1 MSFQGMG
8 GILHNWLPW
17 KNDAEWCKGE
27 CLWLNKE
34 CVQDNSLKRW
44 MYGETEK
51 FIWPKFSEVKSIL
64 EELFGVPLF
73 VVVLIFAVF
82 LFIFELLELNSM
94 FGFGRKSYKI
104 SAGEQSL
111 CFNNKLIFSS
121 D

>member
-17 KNDAEWCKGE
+17 KSDAEWCKGE
-27 CLWLNKE
+27 CLWLNEE

-44 MYGETEK
+44 MYGETEE
-51 FIWPKFSEVKSIL
+51 FIWPTISEVKSIL
-64 EELFGVPLF
+64 EELF
-73 VVVLIFAVF
+73 VVVLIFAVM
-82 LFIFELLELNSM
+82 LFIFDFFELNSM
-94 FGFGRKSYKI
+94 FGFGSKSYQI

>member
-17 KNDAEWCKGE
+17 KSDAEWCNGE
-27 CLWLNKE
+27 CSWLNEE

-51 FIWPKFSEVKSIL
+51 FIWPKFSEVF
-64 EELFGVPLF
+64 EELFIM
-73 VVVLIFAVF
+73 VLISFV
-82 LFIFELLELNSM
+82 LILIFEHNSL
-94 FGFGRKSYKI
+94 FGFGRKSYQI

-121 D
+121 